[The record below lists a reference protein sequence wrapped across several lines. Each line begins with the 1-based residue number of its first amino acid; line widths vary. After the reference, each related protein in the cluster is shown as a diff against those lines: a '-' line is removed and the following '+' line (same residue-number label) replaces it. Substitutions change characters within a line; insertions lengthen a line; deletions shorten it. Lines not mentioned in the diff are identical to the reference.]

1 MNVLIMAGIIS
12 LTSTFSM
19 GFSPATAETI
29 MGHVVNQTY
38 DARYDFDGDGV
49 ESVLDAVGVLKQYHE
64 NVTNGQT
71 ITLDTD
77 IVERLLSE
85 QTDVDVIYWEI
96 DFIEGVPCR
105 KYECTATENTRL
117 HIYYETEEECSGF
130 EVVVE
135 PFSGL
140 VYTD

>member
-1 MNVLIMAGIIS
+1 MNVLILTGIIS
-12 LTSTFSM
+12 LASTFSM

-29 MGHVVNQTY
+29 MSHAVNQTY
-38 DARYDFDGDGV
+38 DACYDLDGDGV

-71 ITLDTD
+71 ITLDAD

-105 KYECTATENTRL
+105 KYECTATEDTRL

-140 VYTD
+140 VYSD